1 MSPPPWEW
9 SGSPLNV
16 PSTSSLLTFFFCPP
30 LPPPFPG
37 LSLSSYWS
45 NHHWFPNA
53 ETGPNTERLASSLML
68 DTGPRGSLQAFARL
82 FSPLRGPFPIPTCN
96 ILPTSKDTVGG
107 NTLLRRSLPMNEATA
122 LPEPDPA
129 ALTLSSPSLSSL
141 SCVHAQPHTPQA
153 PGLLRVSNPPASQC
167 LGPAQ
172 VRTFRPGLPLQL
184 PPVPPRRAVPLHTNS
199 TLLRRRHGGL
209 PPSRGSPLSPRE
221 PACPELAPGAPPISL
236 SCLLPIGHWILRSSQ
251 AHGPFS
257 GLYQTVSSA

>member
-82 FSPLRGPFPIPTCN
+82 FPPLRGPFPIPTCN

-153 PGLLRVSNPPASQC
+153 PSLLRVSNPPAS
-167 LGPAQ
+167 
-172 VRTFRPGLPLQL
+172 
-184 PPVPPRRAVPLHTNS
+184 
-199 TLLRRRHGGL
+199 
-209 PPSRGSPLSPRE
+209 
-221 PACPELAPGAPPISL
+221 
-236 SCLLPIGHWILRSSQ
+236 
-251 AHGPFS
+251 
-257 GLYQTVSSA
+257 